1 MKEILQS
8 IKLIYKCKK
17 CNQYL
22 YSINSQFN
30 WLILKKI
37 LYKQSGFLFII
48 NMSAGKVNMALD
60 DIIDQ
65 KKSARKDRKIQPVKR
80 ANDRVNQNFQK
91 RRFGGNRQFSN
102 NRGGSNFKMNRGNS
116 RGGMGPR
123 RGGFNARNN
132 NRNQIRNDNRNRSN
146 FNGQN
151 NQRRRQVSN

>member
-1 MKEILQS
+1 
-8 IKLIYKCKK
+8 
-17 CNQYL
+17 
-22 YSINSQFN
+22 
-30 WLILKKI
+30 
-37 LYKQSGFLFII
+37 
-48 NMSAGKVNMALD
+48 MSAGKVNMALD

-65 KKSARKDRKIQPVKR
+65 KKSARKERKIQPVKR

-102 NRGGSNFKMNRGNS
+102 NRGGSNFKINRGNS

-123 RGGFNARNN
+123 RGGFNRRNMNNN
-132 NRNQIRNDNRNRSN
+132 NRNQNQNRNDNRIRNN